1 MAESEVKK
9 GMHYAG
15 KKKGKKGNRQIENE
29 REDKR

>member
-15 KKKGKKGNRQIENE
+15 KKKDKKGNRQIENE